1 MTVLHTNA
9 SVILRVDDPD
19 TQQRWVFP
27 VISVSTTWAINE
39 IPICNLEI
47 GIGRAVN
54 RGADEQATESA
65 SSVLTPR
72 RVCRVM
78 ASFRGDF
85 AIDKP
90 WPEDITTVFR
100 GNCVGVS
107 SGLTR
112 GRATLNVTLHHWL
125 QHLQF
130 STILGGYAIPG
141 DPESHNILAAAFGF
155 NNSGAEGLVSAA
167 PLATIQQLADSRM
180 LFSNLFYTDLWGVGI
195 KPLISNLISVP
206 LTGGRQVATCEDVFN
221 QPAAEAIAAWKSLEG
236 PAELGEA
243 YSRWAVPLSL
253 TGIGGNSVRL
263 TTPVLESIS
272 EAITHAPI
280 DYARQTDIWS
290 QLVLRYCADFG
301 AMVVPRVETAIVAPR
316 VDALRSHY
324 CYEINANSIYQIDAF
339 EPRQLPLAYI
349 GVIADYD
356 SPFGS
361 ESLIDPLD
369 SNVPIYGSGFVG
381 CYPTRAPINDP
392 TRLRST
398 SGLTQFITRPAWLA
412 NVAAASASPL
422 ADFESKDVRGGVGA
436 TGADGERNNSRDTE
450 SRRRAA
456 EDTGQVAE
464 LLRRYAKMRYNQAT
478 LRGRGAK
485 IIGKLRYDIAPG
497 STVAI
502 NVKPS
507 DIRGL
512 QIDAPRLFGLVAR
525 ITIVIDTSKK
535 LAATVFQIS
544 NLRTEME
551 NNSEDYTSDN
561 HPLYSSVFHGA
572 PLLDDYALGHEIDGN
587 ECPS

>member
-27 VISVSTTWAINE
+27 IISVSTTWAINE

-65 SSVLTPR
+65 SLVLTPR

-85 AIDKP
+85 ATDKP

-130 STILGGYAIPG
+130 STVLGGYAIPG
-141 DPESHNILAAAFGF
+141 DPESHKILAAAFGY
-155 NNSGAEGLVSAA
+155 NNSGEEDIAGSP
-167 PLATIQQLADSRM
+167 PLATIEQLAQGRR
-180 LFSNLFYTDLWGVGI
+180 LFNDLFFTDLWGVGI
-195 KPLISNLISVP
+195 KPLIAGLIAEP
-206 LTGGRQVATCEDVFN
+206 ITGRDVTTCEDVIN
-221 QPAAEAIAAWKSLEG
+221 QPAAEAIAAWKLLEG

-253 TGIGGNSVRL
+253 TGIGDNSVRL
-263 TTPVLESIS
+263 SSPVLQSIADS
-272 EAITHAPI
+272 IAHAPI

-290 QLVLRYCADFG
+290 QLVMRYCADFG
-301 AMVVPRVETAIVAPR
+301 AMLVPRVETAIVAPR

-324 CYEINANSIYQIDAF
+324 CYEIDANSIYQIDAF

-349 GVIADYD
+349 GVVADYD
-356 SPFGS
+356 SPSGS
-361 ESLIDPLD
+361 DSIFDPLGG
-369 SNVPIYGSGFVG
+369 NTPTYGNNFVA
-381 CYPTRAPINDP
+381 CYPSEIPPADP

-398 SGLTQFITRPAWLA
+398 SGLTQFIMRPVWLA
-412 NVAAASASPL
+412 GAAAASASPL
-422 ADFESKDVRGGVGA
+422 ADFETKSVRGGVGA
-436 TGADGERNNSRDTE
+436 TGQAGEQNNTRDTE
-450 SRRRAA
+450 SRRLAA
-456 EDTGQVAE
+456 EATGQVAE

-512 QIDAPRLFGLVAR
+512 QIDAPRLFGLVSR
-525 ITIVIDTSKK
+525 ITIVIDTQQK
-535 LAATVFQIS
+535 LASTVFQLS
-544 NLRTEME
+544 NLRTEAE
-551 NNSEDYTSDN
+551 NNSEDYTSSN